1 MNNPNTA
8 PLSLEKSPS
17 KKSILV
23 LSGKGGVGKSTVA
36 ANLAISLSLQGFA
49 TGLLDTDFH
58 GPSIPKLL
66 GMEGTRLT
74 SSDGKKL
81 NPAELGSLKVISVDF
96 MLGSRTDP
104 VIWRGPMKMNVI
116 KQFLEDVNWG
126 ELDYMIVDCPP
137 GTGDEPLSVAQL
149 IPDPIGAV
157 IVTTPQEMSLSDGTF
172 AIGADTL
179 IVYDDSA
186 DLRRIARQLAAILE
200 PATGFD
206 IELTANPPRSD
217 NVIRLAIQET
227 GLPLGREGYE
237 MTVSPNSV
245 VIRACRP
252 AGVFY
257 GVQTLRQLLPKEIE
271 RKAEVAGVPW
281 TLPCLKIIDQPRF
294 PWRGFLLDEGRHFQG
309 KAFVLRFIDQMAL
322 HKMNV
327 LHWHLTEDQ
336 GWRIEI
342 RKYPRLTQI
351 GSKREQTPFCHDRG
365 TGDGKPYGPFFYTQ
379 DDVREIV
386 AYAADHY
393 VTIVPEIEMPGHAQ
407 AAIAAYPELGNL
419 SESLPVRWKWG
430 VSQNV
435 YNVEEQTFRFLEDV
449 LTEVIDLFPSRF
461 IHIGGDECPKAQW
474 KESASAQKLMEK
486 EGLKD
491 EHELQSYFIRRIER
505 FLNDKGRRLIGWD
518 EILEGGLAPNAT
530 VMSWRGV
537 KGGIAAARSGH
548 DVVMSPTSHCY
559 LDYCQSRDVS
569 NEPPAIGGF
578 LPLKRV
584 YSYEPLP
591 AELSA
596 VQHKHILGVQ
606 GNLWT
611 EYISKPRHVEY
622 MAWPRGCAIAEIGWS
637 AAGKDYPAFHKRLEA
652 HVGRFDV
659 MDVFYRRLDEPRIPA
674 GTWTEELVTE
684 QWTDHTWDV
693 AGQVNGPGN
702 YAVTFLYTGGG
713 CRLDIESA
721 ELLVGGRTVA
731 ADRHWGTT
739 GGRHEKNVYALEVK
753 EFRAGDEV
761 ALRAS
766 IRSDGGTDSRGEIYV
781 KRIE

>member
-1 MNNPNTA
+1 MKVVFRITGVFAVVLTA
-8 PLSLEKSPS
+8 L
-17 KKSILV
+17 
-23 LSGKGGVGKSTVA
+23 A
-36 ANLAISLSLQGFA
+36 ATASA
-49 TGLLDTDFH
+49 
-58 GPSIPKLL
+58 
-66 GMEGTRLT
+66 
-74 SSDGKKL
+74 
-81 NPAELGSLKVISVDF
+81 AE
-96 MLGSRTDP
+96 RP
-104 VIWRGPMKMNVI
+104 VV
-116 KQFLEDVNWG
+116 
-126 ELDYMIVDCPP
+126 
-137 GTGDEPLSVAQL
+137 L
-149 IPDPIGAV
+149 IPGPR
-157 IVTTPQEMSLSDGTF
+157 EMSLSDGTF
-172 AIGADTL
+172 TIRPDTM
-179 IVYDDSA
+179 IVHDDNA
-186 DLRRIARQLAAILE
+186 DLRRIARQLASNLE
-200 PATGFD
+200 PATGYEF
-206 IELTANPPRSD
+206 ELTANPPRSD
-217 NVIRLAIQET
+217 NVIRLAIQEK
-227 GLPLGREGYE
+227 GLPLGNEGYE
-237 MTVSPNSV
+237 LTVSPNRV
-245 VIRACRP
+245 VIKAPGP

-271 RKAEVAGVPW
+271 RKAQVAGVPW

-351 GSKREQTPFCHDRG
+351 GSRRDQTPFCHDRN
-365 TGDGKPYGPFFYTQ
+365 TGDGKPYGPYYYTQ

-386 AYAADHY
+386 AYAADRH

-419 SESLPVRWKWG
+419 SERLPVRWKWG
-430 VSQNV
+430 VNRNV

-449 LTEVIDLFPSRF
+449 LTEVMDLFPSRF

-474 KESASAQKLMEK
+474 KESESAQKLMEE

-505 FLNDKGRRLIGWD
+505 FLNSRGRRLIGWD

-559 LDYCQSRDVS
+559 LDYCQSRDTA

-584 YSYEPLP
+584 YSYEPIP
-591 AELSA
+591 AELPA
-596 VQHKHILGVQ
+596 GQHKHVLGVQ

-637 AAGKDYPAFHKRLEA
+637 PAGKDYLDFHGRLQVHLE
-652 HVGRFDV
+652 RFDV
-659 MDVFYRRLDEPRIPA
+659 MDVSYRRLDEPRIPA
-674 GTWTEELVTE
+674 GTWTKEIVTE

-693 AGQVNGPGN
+693 AGQVDGPGI
-702 YAVTFLYTGGG
+702 YEVTFQYTGGG
-713 CRLDIESA
+713 CRLDIQWA
-721 ELLVGGRTVA
+721 ELRVGGRTVA
-731 ADRHWGTT
+731 ADRHWATA
-739 GGRHEKNVYALEVK
+739 GGRHEKNVYTLEVK